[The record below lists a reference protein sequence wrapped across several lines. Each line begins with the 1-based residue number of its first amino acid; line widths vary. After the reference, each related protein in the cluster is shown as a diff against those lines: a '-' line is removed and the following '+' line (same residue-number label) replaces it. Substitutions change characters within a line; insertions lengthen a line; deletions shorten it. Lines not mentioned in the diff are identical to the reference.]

1 MLHRRI
7 KLGLQLA
14 LLLGLAVELY
24 EMQWMNATLVLSI
37 LVVTFLPRLL
47 SRGLDFYVPPQLELM
62 AIGFVFASV
71 FLGETR
77 DFYGRFWW
85 WDILLHATSGG
96 LLGALGFLLVYVL
109 NETPRIDLRM
119 RPRFLALF
127 AFCFAVTIGT
137 AWEIFEFGVDRI
149 FGTTMQKPTFGDA
162 TGLVDTMEDLIVD
175 TIGASIVVLLGY
187 RSAKRGT
194 GSLTSR
200 VIERFVA
207 ANPRLFPELSR
218 RRRTGI
224 GAAIR
229 SRNHRWI
236 DRR

>member
-24 EMQWMNATLVLSI
+24 EAQWMNATLVLAI
-37 LVVTFLPRLL
+37 LIVSFLPRWLA
-47 SRGLDFYVPPQLELM
+47 RGLELSVPPQMELL

-85 WDILLHATSGG
+85 WDVLLHATSGG
-96 LLGALGFLLVYVL
+96 LLGAFGFLLVYVL
-109 NETPRIDLRM
+109 NETPRIELRM

-137 AWEIFEFGVDRI
+137 AWEIFEYGVDRL
-149 FGTTMQKPTFGDA
+149 FGTTMQKPTARDPS
-162 TGLVDTMEDLIVD
+162 GLTDTMEDLIVD
-175 TIGASIVVLLGY
+175 AIGAGVVVVLGY
-187 RSAKRGT
+187 RSAKRGAESWT
-194 GSLTSR
+194 AR
-200 VIERFVA
+200 VIDRFVA
-207 ANPRLFPELSR
+207 ANPRLFPERSR
-218 RRRTGI
+218 RRQSGI

-229 SRNHRWI
+229 ARRWME
-236 DRR
+236 RE